1 MLGEQRPEVI
11 VELVRSGRVTEER
24 VDESVR
30 RLLREKFTLG
40 LFEKPY
46 GTPTGRRTPSGRAS
60 SPRSARPPS
69 AAR

>member
-11 VELVRSGRVTEER
+11 VELVRSGRATEER

-40 LFEKPY
+40 LF
-46 GTPTGRRTPSGRAS
+46 
-60 SPRSARPPS
+60 
-69 AAR
+69 